1 MIKITTLI
9 ENKLG
14 TNQKL
19 LTEKGLSFYIEF
31 NNKKILFDT
40 GEEGA
45 VVDNAKALNINLNKL
60 DYIVLSHGHHDH
72 TGGLKR
78 IMETT
83 NKTFK
88 LIANEKLLNLKQ
100 ARREDGSIRELEDDI
115 NLEILNKNNIQY
127 KFFNEDLYK
136 IDEKIYTVSN
146 FKYQTTFE
154 KRNEKYLLKKDT
166 SYVIDDFKDEQS
178 LVIDT
183 PKGLV
188 VFVGCSHPGIIN
200 ILMGIKKQL
209 NKNIYALLGGSHLYA
224 ASTDKLDYIVAY
236 LKGENIQIIGLGHCT
251 GTKSEEY
258 IKEKFKREYVP
269 IRVGS
274 TLVI

>member
-1 MIKITTLI
+1 MMKITTLI

-14 TNQKL
+14 TNTKL
-19 LTEKGLSFYIEF
+19 LTEAGLSFYIEV
-31 NNKKILFDT
+31 NDKKILFDT

-45 VVDNAKALNINLNKL
+45 IVDNAKMLNVSLNNL
-60 DYIVLSHGHHDH
+60 DYVILSHGHHDH
-72 TGGLKR
+72 TGGFKK

-83 NKTFK
+83 DNSFT

-115 NLEILNKNNIQY
+115 NLNILNKNNIKY
-127 KFFNEDLYK
+127 TFFKDDLYK
-136 IDEKIYTVSN
+136 IDENIYTVSN
-146 FKYQTTFE
+146 FKYKTTFE
-154 KRNEKYLLKKDT
+154 KRNEKYLLKKGD
-166 SYVIDDFKDEQS
+166 SYVIDDFSDEQA

-183 PKGLV
+183 TKGLV
-188 VFVGCSHPGIIN
+188 VFVGCSHPGIVN
-200 ILMGIKKQL
+200 MLMDIKEKL
-209 NKNIYALLGGSHLYA
+209 NKKIYAILGGTHLYA
-224 ASTDKLDYIVAY
+224 ASNDKLDYIVRY
-236 LKGENIQIIGLGHCT
+236 FKSENIQIIGLGHCT

>member
-1 MIKITTLI
+1 MIKVTTLI

-14 TNQKL
+14 KNQKL
-19 LTEKGLSFYIEF
+19 STEKGLSFYIEF
-31 NNKKILFDT
+31 DNKKILFDT

-45 VVDNAKALNINLNKL
+45 VVDNAKILNIDLNKL

-83 NKTFK
+83 NNSFK

-100 ARREDGSIRELEDDI
+100 ARMENGSIRELEDDI
-115 NLEILNKNNIQY
+115 NLEVLSKNNIQY
-127 KFFNEDLYK
+127 KFLKVKIYK
-136 IDEKIYTVSN
+136 IDEQIYSVSN

-154 KRNEKYLLKKDT
+154 KKNEKYLLKKDNA
-166 SYVIDDFKDEQS
+166 YVIDDFQDEQS

-200 ILMGIKKQL
+200 ILMGIKEQL
-209 NKNIYALLGGSHLYA
+209 NKNIYAVLGGSHLYA
-224 ASTDKLDYIVAY
+224 ASKDKLDYIVEY
-236 LKGENIQIIGLGHCT
+236 LKGEKIQIIGLGHCT

-258 IKEKFKREYVP
+258 IKDKFKKQYVS

-274 TLVI
+274 VLVI